1 MNFAIRQLIVN
12 CKKERDI
19 LPFTQFN
26 YRSTRSRVGEFE
38 VFWGLRSELN

>member
-1 MNFAIRQLIVN
+1 MNFFIRQLIVN

-26 YRSTRSRVGEFE
+26 YYYG
-38 VFWGLRSELN
+38 